1 MLRREGI
8 SQSVVTDVIKIFRGK
23 TVRELEALQRQI
35 ETKINSGEEGI
46 DIGYWE
52 SLLSQLKGKIN
63 LFFHFRASQYL
74 WEVISGARIDSTKT
88 AFYKR
93 V

>member
-1 MLRREGI
+1 MSDLISLILLFFTVMRREGI

-23 TVRELEALQRQI
+23 TVKELETLQKQI

-52 SLLSQLKGKIN
+52 SLLSQLKGKVKY
-63 LFFHFRASQYL
+63 FPHFIL
-74 WEVISGARIDSTKT
+74 TKS
-88 AFYKR
+88 
-93 V
+93 VL